1 MEAPLPPEGPLPL
14 PEVVV
19 VVWEWDAE
27 QMVCRMGWMAMMM
40 MTMTKEGGGV

>member
-14 PEVVV
+14 PEVV

-40 MTMTKEGGGV
+40 TMTKEGGGV